1 MLKTLIDHGANVNSV
16 DIENKT
22 SLHVAIE
29 NQHEEII
36 SILLCHPSID
46 LKIRDKSGNTPFAT
60 ALTIRNHKAA
70 QSILERL
77 PNAAEQMD
85 QRGRNFLHIAIMK
98 DDLESVL
105 FLLSIQVDVNSRV
118 HDVNQ
123 TPPLHLA
130 AASKNEMLVR
140 NLILAGARINDK
152 DATSKTALHIAA
164 ERGNLPAVSALLQNG
179 ADFDAVD
186 SDGNN
191 ALHIAVRESHLPV
204 VRELL
209 TETGVNAEAINLKGR
224 NPMHELCRSG
234 KDNVAAAICELFLE
248 CMPKYPV
255 NTAELQQ
262 GNTPLLLAFMR
273 GQAPLCKV
281 LVKNGACLGA
291 ENKDG
296 VTIFNFKLATNQLL
310 HKLLDQLPQESPWA
324 TSDLCQECGAKFT
337 IIMRKHHW

>member
-1 MLKTLIDHGANVNSV
+1 MDC
-16 DIENKT
+16 DNKT
-22 SLHVAIE
+22 PLHIAIE

-36 SILLCHPSID
+36 QILLSHPSID
-46 LKIRDKSGNTPFAT
+46 LKIRDKNLNTSFAT
-60 ALTIRNHKAA
+60 ALTVRNHKAA

-105 FLLSIQVDVNSRV
+105 FLLSITVDVNSRV

-152 DATSKTALHIAA
+152 DATSKTALHIAC
-164 ERGNLPAVSALLQNG
+164 ERGNLPSVSALLQNG

-186 SDGNN
+186 NDGNN
-191 ALHIAVRESHLPV
+191 ALHISVRESHLPV

-209 TETGVNAEAINLKGR
+209 TESGVNAEAINLK
-224 NPMHELCRSG
+224 
-234 KDNVAAAICELFLE
+234 
-248 CMPKYPV
+248 
-255 NTAELQQ
+255 
-262 GNTPLLLAFMR
+262 
-273 GQAPLCKV
+273 V
-281 LVKNGACLGA
+281 LHN
-291 ENKDG
+291 
-296 VTIFNFKLATNQLL
+296 
-310 HKLLDQLPQESPWA
+310 
-324 TSDLCQECGAKFT
+324 
-337 IIMRKHHW
+337 